1 METTFTPMSRNL
13 VSRDVFREAVAA
25 RAAAVILFHNHPSGD
40 PSPSRDD
47 VAVTRQLI
55 AAGTLLG
62 IQVVDHVV
70 LGTVTYFSFSEDKLL

>member
-1 METTFTPMSRNL
+1 
-13 VSRDVFREAVAA
+13 
-25 RAAAVILFHNHPSGD
+25 VILFHNHPSGD